1 MITRRIVGTTLV
13 AVATAVAGAG
23 TASASTTS
31 NPLLDVVESFETA
44 VDECSS
50 GMLTGAMGGA
60 SVGGMLGAGG
70 GPLGVAVG
78 AAIGG
83 LVGEIGGGETS
94 CEERVISGTAV
105 ADPDDVSRG
114 HKGKGRK

>member
-1 MITRRIVGTTLV
+1 M
-13 AVATAVAGAG
+13 
-23 TASASTTS
+23 
-31 NPLLDVVESFETA
+31 ETA

-50 GMLTGAMGGA
+50 GMVTGAMGGA

-70 GPLGVAVG
+70 GPMGVAVG
-78 AAIGG
+78 AGVGG
-83 LVGEIGGGETS
+83 LIGEIAGGETS

-114 HKGKGRK
+114 HKGRGRK

>member
-1 MITRRIVGTTLV
+1 M
-13 AVATAVAGAG
+13 
-23 TASASTTS
+23 SAATTS
-31 NPLLDVVESFETA
+31 DPVQDFLGSFETP

>member
-1 MITRRIVGTTLV
+1 MRTSRVTIVALGAGV
-13 AVATAVAGAG
+13 ALICGAG
-23 TASASTTS
+23 TATATTTS
-31 NPLLDVVESFETA
+31 DPVQSLVESWETA

-94 CEERVISGTAV
+94 CEDRVVTGRAV
-105 ADPDDVSRG
+105 ADPDLVTRG
-114 HKGKGRK
+114 HKGTGRR

>member
-1 MITRRIVGTTLV
+1 MKLARTLV
-13 AVATAVAGAG
+13 IAVAVGSCAVVGAG
-23 TASASTTS
+23 PAAASEVTDPVQQIA
-31 NPLLDVVESFETA
+31 ESWEFA

-78 AAIGG
+78 AAVGG
-83 LVGEIGGGETS
+83 LIGEVGGGETS
-94 CEERVISGTAV
+94 CEERVVTGRAV
-105 ADPDDVSRG
+105 ADPDQVTRG
-114 HKGKGRK
+114 HKGTGRR